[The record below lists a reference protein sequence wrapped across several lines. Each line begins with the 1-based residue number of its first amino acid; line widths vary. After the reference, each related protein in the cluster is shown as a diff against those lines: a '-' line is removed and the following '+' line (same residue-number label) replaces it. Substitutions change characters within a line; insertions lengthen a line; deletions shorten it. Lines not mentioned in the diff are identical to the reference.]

1 MGKTIVFKYGGNAM
15 LDPSLRDQ
23 VIRTICS
30 IKAAGNRVV
39 VSHGGGPFIREMLEM
54 AGVSSEFVD
63 GQRRTTAEAMPYIE
77 MVLKGRVNGE
87 LVGMIN
93 RHGER
98 AVGLSGKDGMM
109 VRAVKRRHW
118 SELDGARV
126 ERDLGQVGDVGAV
139 DTELLELLLGR
150 SFLPV
155 VACVAADDRGVDM
168 NINGDVFAGA
178 LAGALTAD
186 EFVVMTDVDGL
197 LREVSDPGS
206 LIRELSVEEVGALI
220 RSGVI
225 AGGMIP
231 KMEACCSAIATGA
244 RSVRIINGTKPEQ
257 LKALRA
263 GEDVGTRIRAV

>member
-1 MGKTIVFKYGGNAM
+1 
-15 LDPSLRDQ
+15 
-23 VIRTICS
+23 
-30 IKAAGNRVV
+30 
-39 VSHGGGPFIREMLEM
+39 
-54 AGVSSEFVD
+54 
-63 GQRRTTAEAMPYIE
+63 
-77 MVLKGRVNGE
+77 
-87 LVGMIN
+87 
-93 RHGER
+93 
-98 AVGLSGKDGMM
+98 
-109 VRAVKRRHW
+109 
-118 SELDGARV
+118 
-126 ERDLGQVGDVGAV
+126 
-139 DTELLELLLGR
+139 
-150 SFLPV
+150 
-155 VACVAADDRGVDM
+155 M

-206 LIRELSVEEVGALI
+206 LISELSVGEVGALI

-231 KMEACCSAIATGA
+231 KMEACCSAIAAGA